1 MKMKRVLG
9 LILLLAVVAA
19 EMPLR
24 AQSFEFDLN
33 GRHRNGTVRIGLKG
47 IEVDYGRR
55 EQYEGH
61 PMVWGMGFNM
71 LRSPDYSMYNEADHG
86 FFELDVA
93 RSQRWFITP
102 FHAAVAFNSDA
113 TFGLVSGLGIVW
125 NNYVF
130 DQNITVA
137 RVDGLLMPFPLDKN
151 YKKTKLTTVSLSVPV
166 ELEAQFPS
174 RNAEDRRFFVAGGL
188 LGEVVLGAHTKYK
201 KPKHKQKGNLDMTPF
216 QAALSV
222 RAGYGGV
229 SIFCHYYLTSLFE
242 NNKGP
247 EMQGVTFGV
256 GFNL

>member
-9 LILLLAVVAA
+9 FILLLAVVISVS
-19 EMPLR
+19 PLR
-24 AQSFEFDLN
+24 AQSFEFGLN
-33 GRHRNGTVRIGLKG
+33 GRNRHGTVRIGVKG

-55 EQYEGH
+55 DHYVGH
-61 PMVWGMGFNM
+61 PMVWGMGFNI
-71 LRSPDYSMYNEADHG
+71 LPSPDYALYDETDRG

-102 FHAAVAFNSDA
+102 FHAAVAINREA

-130 DQNITVA
+130 DRNITVA
-137 RVDGLLMPFPLDKN
+137 RVDGLLMPIPLDKN
-151 YKKTKLTTVSLSVPV
+151 YKKSKLTTVSLSVPL

-174 RNAEDRRFFVAGGL
+174 RHASDRRFFVAGGL

-201 KPKHKQKGNLDMTPF
+201 KPKHKQKGNLDMGPF
-216 QAALSV
+216 QGALTL
-222 RAGYGGV
+222 RAGYNDV
-229 SIFCHYYLTSLFE
+229 SLFCHYYLTSLFE
-242 NNKGP
+242 NDKGP

-256 GFNL
+256 GLNL